1 MNSERTI
8 KVRYKEFTKGI
19 DVFQTI
25 LIYLISLLV
34 PLFLGQMLNT
44 IFGTTSVVATNSQLI
59 IGSIVNATLVMTALN
74 LKGTAKIMGVVT
86 MPSIATILGGYV
98 FHTASPL
105 MVYMIPAIWFGNYAL
120 VYIFKKLLVIK
131 NKNYFL
137 TAICG
142 IILKVAIIFGAF
154 SILNCFGI
162 FPEKLVSNLQKAMG
176 MTQLVTASIGTV
188 LAYSFYHLEKKK

>member
-1 MNSERTI
+1 MDSEKTI
-8 KVRYKEFTKGI
+8 KIRYKEFSKGMDI
-19 DVFQTI
+19 FQTV
-25 LIYLISLLV
+25 LVYLISLLV
-34 PLFLGQMLNT
+34 PLFLGQILNT
-44 IFGTTSVVATNSQLI
+44 IFGATSVVATNSQLI

-86 MPSIATILGGYV
+86 MPSVATILGGYV

-105 MVYMIPAIWFGNYAL
+105 MVYMIPAIWVGNYVL
-120 VYIFKKLLVIK
+120 VYMFKKLLVVK

-142 IILKVAIIFGAF
+142 IVLKVAIIFGAF
-154 SILNCFGI
+154 SILNYIGI
-162 FPEKLVSNLQKAMG
+162 FPEKLVANLQKAMG

-188 LAYSFYHLEKKK
+188 IAYAFYCLEKKK